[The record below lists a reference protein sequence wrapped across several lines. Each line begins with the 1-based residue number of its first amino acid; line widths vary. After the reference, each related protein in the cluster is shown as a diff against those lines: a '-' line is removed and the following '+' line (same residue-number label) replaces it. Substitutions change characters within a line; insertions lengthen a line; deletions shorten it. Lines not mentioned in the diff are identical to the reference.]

1 MGTPDF
7 VHLTTHSTYSLLEG
21 AMQLDQILDIAK
33 KDEQPAIAITDSGNL
48 FVALEFSEKAYKL
61 GIQPIIGCKL
71 KVDFGD
77 QADSMKGSDGF
88 SELVLLAANQA
99 GAGNLIEIVSRTY
112 TETDASKFPHATYNL
127 LSNCNEG
134 LIVLT
139 GGVDGSLGQPLFH
152 NRRDLALSRLK
163 QLEKLYGDQL
173 YIELQRHDTTAETQI
188 EGELIEIAYE
198 AGIPLVASNESYF
211 CAQQDFEAQD
221 ALVCI
226 AEGCTIA
233 EKNRKQFTKEHYF
246 KSRKEMCQLFADIP
260 EALENTVEIAK
271 RCHVK
276 LTTRDPILPSFASI
290 ESDPEQAVKAES
302 DELRKQ
308 AREGLEARFNDF
320 GMADGVTRE
329 EYEERLEFELN
340 VIEEMKYP
348 GYFLIVAD
356 IIKWA
361 KSQLIPVGPG
371 RGSGA
376 GSLVAYS
383 LTITDLDPLRFGLL
397 FERFLNPERVS
408 MPDFDIDFCQD
419 RREEVIRYVQKK
431 FGEDQVAQ
439 IITFGTLQARAVI
452 RDVGR
457 VLQMPHGQV
466 DRLAKLVPSMPLG
479 ITLKQALK
487 DEPRFEEERSKSEVV
502 DKLLNISLKL
512 EGLNRHAGTHAAGVV
527 IGDRPLEKLVPIYR
541 DPKSDLPVTQFNM
554 KWVEQAGLVKFDFLG
569 LKTLTVIDNSIKLI
583 KQNSPDVEIDIS
595 KLPLDDKKTYDLIAR
610 GETVGVFQLE
620 SAGMRRAIAGMK
632 PDRFEDI
639 IALVALYRPGPM
651 DNIPLY
657 NDVKHER
664 KKPDY
669 LHPKL
674 EPVLQETY
682 GIIVY
687 QEQVMELAQV
697 LAGYSLGGADL
708 LRRAM
713 GKKIKQEMDA
723 QKDVFIEGAKENEVS
738 SIHAKE
744 IFDKVAKFADY
755 GFNKSHAAAYALV
768 AYQTAWLKANYPVE
782 FLAASMTLEISNVDK
797 LHMLR
802 QEARHM
808 GIEVE
813 PPSINKSDSYFQ
825 AIEGKIVYAMS
836 AVKGV
841 SRILTDHFVSLR
853 KEEPFKN
860 VSDFARRIDAK
871 QTSKKQLEYLVSAGA
886 FDEFDQNR
894 ARMFNSI
901 DHILKESLRTSENQ
915 LTGQA
920 DFFGN
925 DAEAEP
931 LVLKEV
937 DPWSRG
943 EQLKNEHVSIGFYLS
958 SHPIDDYKLLF
969 DKLRVQ
975 YWDKFIESVKNSEKK
990 SGRLIGI
997 IDSRSER
1004 TTKSGNKMGIIK
1016 LSDPSGQYEAIM
1028 WSETL
1033 IKYRPLLEVGAQ
1045 VILTVGAEMRDE
1057 DVSLIV
1063 NQVELLEKVAND
1075 LGKSMEIFV
1084 RDTQPIK
1091 YLQKHI
1097 NQQSKKGQGEINF
1110 VVVREKAQ
1118 DEIVV
1123 KLADKYSITPQFA
1136 GALKSI
1142 PGVIDVQLH

>member
-1 MGTPDF
+1 MRKTDG
-7 VHLTTHSTYSLLEG
+7 
-21 AMQLDQILDIAK
+21 
-33 KDEQPAIAITDSGNL
+33 QPAVAITDTGNL

-77 QADSMKGSDGF
+77 NTESLKGSDGL
-88 SELVLLAANQA
+88 SNIVLLAANET
-99 GAGNLIEIVSRTY
+99 GAGNLLEIVSRAY
-112 TETDASKFPHATYNL
+112 TEIEADKNPHTTIRS
-127 LSNCNEG
+127 LSSRSDG

-139 GGVDGSLGQPLFH
+139 GGIDGLLGQPLLH
-152 NRRDLALSRLK
+152 NRKDLAQSRLK
-163 QLEKLYGDQL
+163 VLEKLYGDRL
-173 YIELQRHDTTAETQI
+173 YIELQRHHHESEIRI
-188 EGELIEIAYE
+188 ESELIEMAYE

-211 CAQQDFEAQD
+211 STQLDFEAQD

-226 AEGCTIA
+226 AEGCTVV
-233 EKNRKQFTKEHYF
+233 EKNRKQYTKDHYF
-246 KSRKEMCQLFADIP
+246 KSRQEMCELFADLP
-260 EALENTVEIAK
+260 EALESTVEIAQ

-276 LTTRDPILPSFASI
+276 LETRDPILPSYASTD
-290 ESDPEQAVKAES
+290 SDPEKAVSAEAE
-302 DELRKQ
+302 ELKKQ
-308 AREGLEARFNDF
+308 AKAGLATRLKDF
-320 GMADGVTRE
+320 GMASDATKE
-329 EYEERLEFELN
+329 DYEKRLDYELS

-356 IIKWA
+356 FIKWA
-361 KSQLIPVGPG
+361 KTQSIPVGPG

-419 RREEVIRYVQKK
+419 RREEVIRYVQEKY
-431 FGEDQVAQ
+431 GVDQVAQ
-439 IITFGTLQARAVI
+439 IITFGTLQARAVL

-457 VLQMPHGQV
+457 VLQMPHSQV
-466 DRLAKLVPSMPLG
+466 DRLAKLVPAMPLG
-479 ITLKQALK
+479 ITLKQALI
-487 DEPRFEEERSKSEVV
+487 DEPKFEEERKKSEVV

-512 EGLNRHAGTHAAGVV
+512 EGLNRHSATHAAGVV
-527 IGDRPLEKLVPIYR
+527 IGDRPLEKLVPMYR
-541 DPKSDLPVTQFNM
+541 DPKTQTLVTQYNM

-569 LKTLTVIDNSIKLI
+569 LKTLTVIENTIDLI
-583 KQNSPDVEIDIS
+583 KQNNPDIEIDIS
-595 KLPLDDKKTYDLIAR
+595 KLPLDDKKTYELIAR
-610 GETVGVFQLE
+610 GDTVGVFQLE

-639 IALVALYRPGPM
+639 IAVVALYRPGPM

-657 NDVKHER
+657 NDVKHGR
-664 KKPDY
+664 KEPTY

-674 EPVLQETY
+674 ESVLKETY

-697 LAGYSLGGADL
+697 LAGYTLGGADL

-713 GKKIKQEMDA
+713 GKKIKAEMDS
-723 QKDVFIEGAKENEVS
+723 QRDVFIEGAKKNEVS
-738 SIHAKE
+738 GVHAKE
-744 IFDKVAKFADY
+744 IFDQVAKFADY

-782 FLAASMTLEISNVDK
+782 FLAASMTLDISNADK
-797 LHMLR
+797 LNVF
-802 QEARHM
+802 QQDARHM
-808 GIEVE
+808 GIEVV
-813 PPSINKSDSYFQ
+813 PPSINKSDSYFK
-825 AIEGKIVYAMS
+825 AVDGKIVYAMS

-841 SRILTDHFVSLR
+841 SSTLIEHFVSLR

-860 VSDFARRIDAK
+860 ISDFAHRIDAK
-871 QTSKKQLEYLVSAGA
+871 QTSKRQLEYLVSAGA

-894 ARMFNSI
+894 ARLFNSI
-901 DHILKESLRTSENQ
+901 DSILSESVRTNENL

-925 DAEAEP
+925 DTESQP
-931 LVLKEV
+931 LVLKET
-937 DPWSRG
+937 DPWSPG
-943 EQLKNEHVSIGFYLS
+943 EQLKKERSAIGFYLS
-958 SHPIDDYKLLF
+958 SHPLDDYKLLL
-969 DKLRVQ
+969 DKLRVK
-975 YWDKFIESVKNSEKK
+975 YWEDFIESVKSGEKK

-997 IDSRSER
+997 IESKSER

-1016 LSDPSGQYEAIM
+1016 LSDPSGQFEAII
-1028 WSETL
+1028 WEESL
-1033 IKYRPLLEVGAQ
+1033 IKCRPMLETGNS
-1045 VILTVGAEMRDE
+1045 VILTVGAEFRDE

-1063 NQVELLEKVAND
+1063 NQVELLEDATNG

-1084 RDTQPIK
+1084 RDAHPIK
-1091 YLQKHI
+1091 YLQKQI
-1097 NQQSKKGQGEINF
+1097 SQQSQKGQGEINF
-1110 VVVREKAQ
+1110 VVVRESAQ

-1123 KLADKYSITPQFA
+1123 KLADKYSISPQFA

-1142 PGVIDVQLH
+1142 PGVLDVQLH